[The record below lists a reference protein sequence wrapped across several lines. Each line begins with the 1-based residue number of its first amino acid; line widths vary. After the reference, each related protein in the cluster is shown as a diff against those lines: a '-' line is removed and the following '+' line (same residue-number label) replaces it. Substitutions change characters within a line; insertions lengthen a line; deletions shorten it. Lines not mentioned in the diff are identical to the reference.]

1 MCWAPSVWQV
11 FFGYKRIK
19 NKYSLAFMNPT
30 FVCVWGGSISINQ
43 INSKMNEQL
52 QYWKVHTDKER
63 RYMVW

>member
-1 MCWAPSVWQV
+1 
-11 FFGYKRIK
+11 
-19 NKYSLAFMNPT
+19 MNPT

-43 INSKMNEQL
+43 INSKKTEQL